1 MVEELTEEGHAGRH
15 VGVVGIVRTE
25 HRGIYDRLNRIGQ
38 IIQGVHQAAF
48 FAELFG
54 LVPCR
59 FGRRCVGGQIRKHA
73 RKGIVLSGR
82 AFPQTGKSQIVFSLS
97 VSRSEAK
104 QRCRAQHSC

>member
-1 MVEELTEEGHAGRH
+1 MLGLSGLFGLNILGSV
-15 VGVVGIVRTE
+15 I
-25 HRGIYDRLNRIGQ
+25 DLNRIGQ

-54 LVPCR
+54 LFPCR
-59 FGRRCVGGQIRKHA
+59 IGRRGVGGQVRKHA

-82 AFPQTGKSQIVFSLS
+82 PFPQTGKSQIVFSLS